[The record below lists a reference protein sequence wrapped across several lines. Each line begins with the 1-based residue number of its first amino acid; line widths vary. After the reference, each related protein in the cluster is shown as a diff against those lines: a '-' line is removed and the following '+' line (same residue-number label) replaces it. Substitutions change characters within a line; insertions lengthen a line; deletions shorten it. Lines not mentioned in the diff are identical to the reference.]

1 MEIRK
6 AIPGDL
12 DAIMRVYGIA
22 QEFMIRSGNPT
33 QWGHSYPTEELL
45 SADIADG
52 ACYVTTQDGAVHAV
66 FVLCFGG
73 EPTYRVIENG
83 AWPNDLPYVTIHRI
97 ASDGIVHGVFRAAA
111 DYSASLCDH
120 IRVDTHADNRVMQ
133 RRIEAYGFVK
143 CGTIYVADGS
153 PRIAYQWD
161 RPAKRGAP
169 K

>member
-6 AIPGDL
+6 AVPADL
-12 DAIMRVYGIA
+12 DAIMDIYRSA
-22 QEFMIRSGNPT
+22 QDFMIRTGNPT
-33 QWGHSYPTEELL
+33 QWGRFYPTAALL
-45 SADIADG
+45 RADIAEG
-52 ACYVTTQDGAVHAV
+52 TCFVLTQDGAAHGV
-66 FVLCFGG
+66 FVLRFGE

-83 AWPNDLPYVTIHRI
+83 AWPNGEPYVTIHRV
-97 ASDGIVHGVFRAAA
+97 ASDGTVRGVFRAAA
-111 DYSASLCDH
+111 DLCASLCGH

-133 RRIEAYGFVK
+133 RKIEAYGFVK

-161 RPAKRGAP
+161 K